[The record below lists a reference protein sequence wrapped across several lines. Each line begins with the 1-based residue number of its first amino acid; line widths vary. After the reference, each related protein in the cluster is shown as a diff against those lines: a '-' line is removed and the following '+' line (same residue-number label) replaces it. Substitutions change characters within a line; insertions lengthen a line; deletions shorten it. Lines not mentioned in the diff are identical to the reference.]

1 MIPTNLFYLDT
12 LPKNR
17 NGKINKKELFN
28 IWKNL
33 QMKRK
38 KLIIFGTGGG
48 SNTAFRYFSRDTD
61 REIVAFTQSKEYI
74 KGDSL
79 MIYL

>member
-1 MIPTNLFYLDT
+1 
-12 LPKNR
+12 
-17 NGKINKKELFN
+17 
-28 IWKNL
+28 
-33 QMKRK
+33 MKRK

-74 KGDSL
+74 KGDSFNDL
-79 MIYL
+79 PLVDFESLEKI